1 MSVKIAPGFAAET
14 IDVWETSDLPEADQ
28 HMFNSDLEAN
38 DAIEVLTITPN
49 DAFGKFKGA
58 YIDSKSVDFS
68 DKLRND
74 RRKGYSLVW
83 TGEPKKEVETPL
95 KKYQRLNCE
104 VRELLD
110 DIKTAKSSGSE
121 GVSLDKVSLELEK
134 LHRHLVSL
142 RLEEV
147 SGDDGRGHVIRG
159 GDVNSAKLMQQLK
172 NFQASSGVEGKKDKS
187 KKEASNQ
194 ASYSL
199 YLKSG
204 AASDETAV
212 PAELSGRLSSLE
224 ASVSPSPDQ
233 LSILTMETGRKTLT
247 GAVQV
252 LTSKTSLMIP
262 DKLDHIEG
270 RLGALQQKLGL
281 VQDTKNSLDSERV
294 AKLDEMIAV
303 GEACGPL
310 YDSLPSLISRLE
322 SVAGL
327 HVQAGHFTNSL
338 LQLDTLQ
345 SQLSVQMANNQT
357 ILQQTKKKFEQNLE
371 NINKNFESLFQRIE
385 NVRKAKK

>member
-1 MSVKIAPGFAAET
+1 MSVKITPGFAAET

-172 NFQASSGVEGKKDKS
+172 NFQASNDVEGKKDKS

-199 YLKSG
+199 YLRSG
-204 AASDETAV
+204 TGMESNDVLAGLAS
-212 PAELSGRLSSLE
+212 RLSSLE
-224 ASVSPSPDQ
+224 ASLSVKPDQ
-233 LSILTMETGRKTLT
+233 MSMLTMETGKKTLSS
-247 GAVQV
+247 AVQV
-252 LTSKTSLMIP
+252 LSSKTSLMDP

-270 RLGALQQKLGL
+270 RLGALQQKLGS
-281 VQDTKNSLDSERV
+281 VQDTKSSLDSERLS
-294 AKLDEMIAV
+294 KLEQMIAV
-303 GEACGPL
+303 GERSKPM
-310 YDSLPSLISRLE
+310 YDSLPDVIARLE
-322 SVAGL
+322 SLSGL
-327 HVQAGHFTNSL
+327 HASAGQFSNEL
-338 LQLDTLQ
+338 LQLDSLQTQVTL
-345 SQLSVQMANNQT
+345 QMANNHSL
-357 ILQQTKKKFEQNLE
+357 LQQTKQKFELNLE
-371 NINKNFESLFQRIE
+371 NINKNFESLFKRIE
-385 NVRKAKK
+385 KVKLASK